1 MAALTDPSVD
11 SGDRSS
17 VEAMFWNTL
26 TGGNETPPLVRKD

>member
-1 MAALTDPSVD
+1 MAALTDPFVD